1 MAILANQATQFIQ
14 RTYRQPYRSATAE
27 LVAAESKITDVT
39 PFDESAGPYNEFVW
53 ALAQKF
59 TNSPEEAQAAV
70 QEMSADIERCAE
82 RGVLV
87 KSDED
92 RLVARIAWRRL
103 LRFLQ

>member
-1 MAILANQATQFIQ
+1 MAILANQAIQFIQ

-27 LVAAESKITDVT
+27 QVATNTITDVT
-39 PFDESAGPYNEFVW
+39 PFDKSAGPYNEFVW

-59 TNSPEEAQAAV
+59 TNSPEEAKAAV

-87 KSDED
+87 RSDED

>member
-1 MAILANQATQFIQ
+1 METLGTQFIE
-14 RTYRQPYRSATAE
+14 RSYRQPYHSATAE
-27 LVAAESKITDVT
+27 RVAAKRKTSDGT
-39 PFDESAGPYNEFVW
+39 PFDESAGSYNEFVW

-59 TNSPEEAQAAV
+59 TNSREEAQAAV

-87 KSDED
+87 KSDEG

>member
-1 MAILANQATQFIQ
+1 MAILATQATQFIQ
-14 RTYRQPYRSATAE
+14 RTYRQPYRSAVTE
-27 LVAAESKITDVT
+27 QVAAKNTITDVT
-39 PFDESAGPYNEFVW
+39 QFDESTGSHNEFVW

-59 TNSPEEAQAAV
+59 TNSPEEAKAAV